1 VSPDLRLAEI
11 EATLQKIARGDA
23 AYRQGRMKTLRS
35 LSESANGMAR
45 LSPLSTSHLILKRHC
60 FGWKIKISQ
69 RPPNALAGFQA
80 QAQSG

>member
-35 LSESANGMAR
+35 LSESVSRMAPPITVIHVTPDFEKTLLR
-45 LSPLSTSHLILKRHC
+45 LE
-60 FGWKIKISQ
+60 
-69 RPPNALAGFQA
+69 N
-80 QAQSG
+80 